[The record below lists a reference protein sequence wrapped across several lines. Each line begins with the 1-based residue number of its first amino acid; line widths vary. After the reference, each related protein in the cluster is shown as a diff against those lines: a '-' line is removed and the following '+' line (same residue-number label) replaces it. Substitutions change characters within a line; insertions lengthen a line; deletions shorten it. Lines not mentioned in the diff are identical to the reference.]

1 MLIVITALTDTSG
14 DDESDTVL
22 ELAAAEDEP
31 DESDT
36 ATGETASATSVT
48 TEVTYRA
55 YYSVEEL
62 SQASDIVVLGDV
74 GRVVARQVD
83 FGGSGPG
90 DADAGFPMMFVEFS
104 VSEVWKGEAPA
115 NPLVVGVTDHDL
127 VSVPSESALTE
138 GQHLVLFLI
147 YRSPGDAPGIT
158 AVRDF
163 YVVVSSDNGTFDVS
177 ATEAQVRSPI
187 VRDLFVSG
195 VSTEEKE
202 SDTPT
207 TSKTFQLSELRD
219 AVLGQG

>member
-1 MLIVITALTDTSG
+1 MGIRVLRADSQTADVVVHF
-14 DDESDTVL
+14 D
-22 ELAAAEDEP
+22 
-31 DESDT
+31 
-36 ATGETASATSVT
+36 
-48 TEVTYRA
+48 YRA

-83 FGGSGPG
+83 SGGSPG
-90 DADAGFPMMFVEFS
+90 DADAGVPMRFVEFS
-104 VSEVWKGEAPA
+104 VSEIWKGEAPA

-127 VSVPSESALTE
+127 VSVPGESALTE

-163 YVVVSSDNGTFDVS
+163 YVVVSGDNGIFDVS
-177 ATEAQVRSPI
+177 ATEAQVRSPV
-187 VRDLFVSG
+187 VRDLSVSG

-219 AVLGQG
+219 AVLAQG